1 MQNMVNKK
9 NENIEG
15 YPVSDFYL
23 AAYLKAKNMKLI
35 DIAREGRRVTFIFED
50 REDRSGLTK
59 DFYNDG
65 TVNVNPFIHAIQ
77 DLKSIIYN
85 MPDTVIEKST
95 EEIKETPLG

>member
-1 MQNMVNKK
+1 MEK
-9 NENIEG
+9 NEN

-23 AAYLKAKNMKLI
+23 AAFLKAQHFKLV
-35 DIAREGRRVTFIFED
+35 DTLREGRRVTFIFED
-50 REDRSGLTK
+50 KPTRSQLTK

-95 EEIKETPLG
+95 EEIKEMPLG